1 MSEPLTTGADAPAD
15 APSDTRSPV
24 AFAVVSSSSHAAG
37 HLEKMCAELT
47 RALSRPVTARV
58 LPSYAALEQEVRE
71 GRAQIAW
78 APPLVA
84 LDLERAGLVSIE
96 LCCARG
102 GQIGYHAALFTRH
115 ASPIES
121 LADLAGK
128 HAAWVDVHSAAGYLL
143 PRTRLVD
150 EGLDPDHL
158 FGRESFLGTHAKV
171 ARAVLEGD
179 ADVGATYVALEPG
192 TGRPVSAGW
201 LDAGAGI
208 NGAFILATTGPI
220 PSDAIVFSSR
230 LAPDEKAALVAQVTA
245 LPGSVLEAVS
255 KLLGADGFAPPPAA
269 HFEALRALAVRV
281 SIV

>member
-1 MSEPLTTGADAPAD
+1 MTEASTSTNGADAR
-15 APSDTRSPV
+15 TPV
-24 AFAVVSSSSHAAG
+24 AFAVVSSSAHAG
-37 HLEKMCAELT
+37 DHLVKMCAELE
-47 RALSRPVTARV
+47 RALARPVSARV
-58 LPSYAALEQEVRE
+58 LPSYAALEHEVRE

-84 LDLERAGLVSIE
+84 LDLERAGLVSID

-102 GQIGYHAALFTRH
+102 GQVGYHAALFTRH
-115 ASPIES
+115 ASPIET
-121 LADLAGK
+121 LADLAGR

-150 EGLDPDHL
+150 AGLDPEHL
-158 FGRESFLGTHAKV
+158 FARESFLGTHAKV
-171 ARAVLEGD
+171 ARAVLEGE
-179 ADVGATYVALEPG
+179 ADVGATYVSLEPG

-208 NGAFILATTGPI
+208 NGAFILATAGPI

-230 LAPDEKAALVAQVTA
+230 LPEGEKAELIEQVTA
-245 LPGSVLEAVS
+245 LPRSVLEAVG
-255 KLLGADGFAPPPAA
+255 KLLGADGFAPPPAS

-281 SIV
+281 SIA